1 MAASVTRTPLPAA
14 PETWVAAQPRIR
26 GLPSGSARLRRSGDP
41 TRRSKRRDVTPPP
54 PGPRDWSPPDD
65 DSIWR
70 TARPGQRPIRGA
82 GHADGHAWAVTFG
95 WTSLV
100 IGIAA
105 FVIGLAAPLAADPA
119 RVVWITG
126 FGAVAVWA
134 GLMAIPRYR
143 RSGRGR
149 SPLAITG
156 ITAGIATIATMAYA
170 FTAIVLAPTTMALP
184 APAHWVGMVGES
196 PGVPTTAVDAAPGR
210 ETTALD
216 APAPGNG
223 GTAPAAEE
231 AAALDPLESERLELA
246 QSLGTATFVLRQTVS
261 PDGTW
266 PAYLAITTDGT
277 TLMSPDG
284 IILAPI
290 PPGAEVLYSTSS
302 DRTEYSLTMI
312 GHSGVTATYVSS
324 AGVIET
330 AMP

>member
-1 MAASVTRTPLPAA
+1 
-14 PETWVAAQPRIR
+14 
-26 GLPSGSARLRRSGDP
+26 
-41 TRRSKRRDVTPPP
+41 VTPPP

-65 DSIWR
+65 GSTWR
-70 TARPGQRPIRGA
+70 TAGPGQRPIRGP
-82 GHADGHAWAVTFG
+82 GHADDYGWAVTLG

-126 FGAVAVWA
+126 FGAAAVWA

-143 RSGRGR
+143 RAGRGR

-170 FTAIVLAPTTMALP
+170 FTAIVIPPTSMALP
-184 APAHWVGMVGES
+184 APAHWVEAVDKSSG
-196 PGVPTTAVDAAPGR
+196 PITTVDAAHGQ
-210 ETTALD
+210 ETTPLD
-216 APAPGNG
+216 APGYAASAPPPE
-223 GTAPAAEE
+223 GTP
-231 AAALDPLESERLELA
+231 ALDPLESERLDLA
-246 QSLGTATFVLRQTVS
+246 QSLGTATFVLRQTAS

-266 PAYLAITTDGT
+266 PASLVITTDGT

-284 IILAPI
+284 IVLAPI
-290 PPGAEVLYSTSS
+290 PSGAEVLYSTSS

-312 GHSGVTATYVSS
+312 GPFGVTATYVSS
-324 AGVIET
+324 TGVIEM
-330 AMP
+330 AVP